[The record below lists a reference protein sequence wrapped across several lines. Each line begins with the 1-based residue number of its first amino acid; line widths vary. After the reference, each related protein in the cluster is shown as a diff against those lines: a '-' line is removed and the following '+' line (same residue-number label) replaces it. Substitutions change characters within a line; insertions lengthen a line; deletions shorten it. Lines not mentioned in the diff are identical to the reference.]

1 MYHPD
6 GTDDH
11 GSFKGLG
18 VDFADYVTRRLGE
31 RYAATMHTIANTII
45 EFTGPDTAHVE
56 SHVCARQRRADGVV
70 LETFGGRY
78 VDRFERRDGEWR
90 IAHRNLVHE
99 WDKVEHV
106 ELAFPPG
113 RYPEGGRS
121 DPQPLRSRRLG
132 QHGAHGVGGPCRRL
146 VAGAAHS
153 SVEHTSSEIGDC
165 TPISVSSRTKATQSN
180 SPSPGGTRLARQS
193 CL

>member
-1 MYHPD
+1 MP
-6 GTDDH
+6 
-11 GSFKGLG
+11 
-18 VDFADYVTRRLGE
+18 A
-31 RYAATMHTIANTII
+31 
-45 EFTGPDTAHVE
+45 
-56 SHVCARQRRADGVV
+56 VV

-121 DPQPLRSRRLG
+121 DPQPR
-132 QHGAHGVGGPCRRL
+132 
-146 VAGAAHS
+146 
-153 SVEHTSSEIGDC
+153 
-165 TPISVSSRTKATQSN
+165 
-180 SPSPGGTRLARQS
+180 
-193 CL
+193 